1 MSFYTSLNG
10 IKNAQTDLNVVSNN
24 IANSETNGFKKSTVS
39 FADVVAGTAFTNP
52 RLIEGIGAKVEAI
65 TQNFKQGALD
75 SAGSSLDL
83 AISGDGFFTV
93 VSPTTG
99 QTMYTRNGAFQ
110 MDSGGYITDAQGNR
124 VQMYPTD
131 ATGTPTS
138 TTQQD
143 TLVPITNAA
152 GSEFAG
158 LTVAENGNVA
168 ASYAD
173 GSNTIIGKL
182 GLATFLNAQGLR
194 QQGSADWTATNL
206 SGAANYGEPTNGQ
219 YGKLMSGYLER
230 SNVEVSD
237 ELVGLIVAQRAYQ
250 ANAKAIDTATQ
261 ATQAILNLRS

>member
-52 RLIEGIGAKVEAI
+52 RLIEGIGAKIEAI

-75 SAGSSLDL
+75 STGSSLDV
-83 AISGDGFFTV
+83 AVSGDGFFTIK
-93 VSPTTG
+93 SPTTG

-110 MDSGGYITDAQGNR
+110 MDAGGYVTDAQGNR

-131 ATGTPTS
+131 ATGTATS
-138 TTQQD
+138 TTLQD

-158 LTVAENGNVA
+158 MTVSENGNVA

-173 GSNTIIGKL
+173 GSNTVIGKI
-182 GLATFLNAQGLR
+182 GLATFLNPQGLR

-206 SGAANYGEPTNGQ
+206 SGTANYGEPTNGQ

>member
-1 MSFYTSLNG
+1 MSFYTSLNA

-24 IANSETNGFKKSTVS
+24 IANSETNGFKRSTVT

-52 RLIEGIGAKVEAI
+52 RLIEGIGAKVDAI
-65 TQNFKQGALD
+65 SQNFKQGAMD
-75 SAGSSLDL
+75 ATGSSLDM
-83 AISGDGFFTV
+83 AISGDGFFTIK
-93 VSPTTG
+93 SPTTG

-110 MDSGGYITDAQGNR
+110 MDSGGYVTDSQGNR

-131 ATGTPTS
+131 AAGAVTS
-138 TTQQD
+138 TTMAD
-143 TLVPITNAA
+143 GLVPITNPA

-158 LTVAENGNVA
+158 LTVSENGNVA

-173 GSNTIIGKL
+173 GTNTVIGKVT
-182 GLATFLNAQGLR
+182 LATFLNPQGLR
-194 QQGSADWTATNL
+194 QQGSSDWTATNI
-206 SGAANYGEPTNGQ
+206 SGLANYGEPTNGQ